1 MIRFKLQKQLSPRL
15 TLDVAAELPPGQI
28 TALTG
33 DSGAGKT
40 TLLRLLAGLS
50 HADSGTLAVGDEQWI
65 NGRHSLPPQA
75 RGVGMVFQDYALF
88 PHLDVRHNIAYGASR
103 DDLPLVEE
111 LLTLTGL
118 AAHAGQRPAQLS
130 GGQRQRV
137 ALARAL
143 ARRPRLLLLDEPL
156 SALDPALRSRLQD
169 ELLLLQQRFA
179 VTTVLVSHDIPEVFK
194 LASQVLQLADG
205 RIARRGSPAQV
216 YLQGSTAGRLH
227 LNATVLAIQPADLL
241 WRVTVQSGGS
251 MVDILLDHDEA
262 AGLRVGSPLPL
273 LACNLTPLPQASRA

>member
-1 MIRFKLQKQLSPRL
+1 MIRFALQKQLSAQL
-15 TLDVAAELPPGQI
+15 TLDVAAELPAGRI
-28 TALTG
+28 TAVTG

-40 TLLRLLAGLS
+40 TLLRLLAGLTL
-50 HADSGTLAVGDEQWI
+50 ADSGTLEVNGEPWI
-65 NGRHSLPPQA
+65 SGRQQLSPQA

-88 PHLDVRHNIAYGASR
+88 PHLDVRRNIAYGAAPA
-103 DDLPLVEE
+103 DQPLVEE
-111 LLTLTGL
+111 LLALTGL
-118 AAHAGQRPAQLS
+118 APHASQRPAQLS

-169 ELLLLQQRFA
+169 DLLQLQQRFA

-194 LASQVLQLADG
+194 LADQVLQLAAG
-205 RIARRGSPAQV
+205 RIVRRGTPAQV
-216 YLQGSTAGRLH
+216 YLHGNTAGRLQ

-262 AGLRVGSPLPL
+262 AGLRVGSTLPL
-273 LACNLTPLPQASRA
+273 LASNLVPLPRPAGS

>member
-1 MIRFKLQKQLSPRL
+1 MIRFQLQKTLSAQT
-15 TLDVAAELPPGQI
+15 TLDVAATLPAGQI

-33 DSGAGKT
+33 ESGAGKT
-40 TLLRLLAGLS
+40 TLLRLLAGLAS
-50 HADSGTLAVGDEQWI
+50 ADSGQLEVDGECWI
-65 NGRHSLPPQA
+65 DGRRNLPPQQ

-88 PHLDVRHNIAYGASR
+88 PHLDVRGNVAFGAAAG
-103 DDLPLVEE
+103 DAALVEE
-111 LLTLTGL
+111 LLALTGL
-118 AAHAGQRPAQLS
+118 APLASQRPRQLS

-169 ELLLLQQRFA
+169 ELLQLQQRFA

-194 LASQVLQLADG
+194 LASQVLQLEQG
-205 RIARRGSPAQV
+205 RIVRQGSPAEV
-216 YLQGSTAGRLH
+216 YLHGNAADRLR

-251 MVDILLDHDEA
+251 MVDILLDAVEV
-262 AGLRVGSPLPL
+262 AGLRVGSQLPL
-273 LACNLTPLPQASRA
+273 LAGNLCPLPGN

>member
-1 MIRFKLQKQLSPRL
+1 MIRFKLHKTLSPHASL
-15 TLDVAAELPPGQI
+15 EVAGELPAGRI

-33 DSGAGKT
+33 ESGAGKT
-40 TLLRLLAGLS
+40 TLLRLLAGLAN
-50 HADSGTLAVGDEQWI
+50 ADGGELEVDGECWI
-65 NGRHSLPPQA
+65 RGRHSLPPQQ

-88 PHLDVRHNIAYGASR
+88 PHLDVRGNVAFGAAPS
-103 DDLPLVEE
+103 DAALVEE
-111 LLTLTGL
+111 LLELTGL
-118 AAHAGQRPAQLS
+118 AALAGQRPRQLS

-156 SALDPALRSRLQD
+156 SALDPALRERLQD
-169 ELLLLQQRFA
+169 ELLQLQQRFA

-194 LASQVLQLADG
+194 LASQVLQLSQG
-205 RIARRGSPAQV
+205 RIVRRGSPAEV
-216 YLQGSTAGRLH
+216 YLQGNAADRLR

-251 MVDILLDHDEA
+251 MVDILLDTEEV
-262 AGLRVGSPLPL
+262 AGLRVGSQLPL
-273 LACNLTPLPQASRA
+273 LAGNLCPLPGN

>member
-1 MIRFKLQKQLSPRL
+1 MIRFQLQKTLSAQM
-15 TLDVAAELPPGQI
+15 TLDVSAELPVGQI
-28 TALTG
+28 TAVTG
-33 DSGAGKT
+33 ESGAGKT

-50 HADSGTLAVGDEQWI
+50 SADSGRLEVAGECWI
-65 NGRHSLPPQA
+65 DGHRSLPPQQ

-88 PHLDVRHNIAYGASR
+88 PHLDVRGNVAFGAAAG
-103 DDLPLVEE
+103 DAALVEE

-118 AAHAGQRPAQLS
+118 APLARQRPRQLS

-169 ELLLLQQRFA
+169 ELLQLQQRFA

-194 LASQVLQLADG
+194 LASQVLQLSQG
-205 RIARRGSPAQV
+205 RIVRQGSPAEV
-216 YLQGSTAGRLH
+216 YLHGNAVDRLR

-251 MVDILLDHDEA
+251 MVDILLDAEEA
-262 AGLRVGSPLPL
+262 AGLRVGSQLPL
-273 LACNLTPLPQASRA
+273 LAGNLCPLPAG